1 MPWDP
6 DRYNQFKQERSD
18 PFEDLFALIRV
29 RPGLHVLDLGC
40 GTGRL
45 TRSLAERLPQS
56 DVLGIDSS
64 AEMLARSESLAAR
77 EGRFNLRFE
86 LAEIQEM
93 RGRWDLVVSNSALQW
108 LDNHANLMPRLFTLL
123 EPGGQLAVQIPSNH
137 DHPTH
142 RLLAETA
149 SREPYKTALGGWK
162 RRSPVL
168 SIERYAELLY
178 KAGGKGLEVYER
190 VYPLEMEDANG
201 LVDWVS
207 GTALIPYLERLPEE
221 LRPAF
226 TESYRRRL
234 WEHWPLGPIFYG
246 FRRIL
251 FSALRPAKAVD

>member
-6 DRYNQFKQERSD
+6 DRYNQFKQERSEA
-18 PFEDLFALIRV
+18 FEDLIALIRV

-40 GTGRL
+40 GTGEL
-45 TRSLAERLPQS
+45 TLRLAERWPES

-64 AEMLARSESLAAR
+64 AEMMAESESLAAR
-77 EGRFNLRFE
+77 EERFNLRFE

-108 LDNHANLMPRLFTLL
+108 LDDHANLIPHLFSLV
-123 EPGGQLAVQIPSNH
+123 EPGGQLVVQLPSNH

-142 RLLAETA
+142 KLLAKVA
-149 SREPYKTALGGWK
+149 SVEPFKTALGSWT
-162 RRSPVL
+162 RRSAVL
-168 SIERYAELLY
+168 PLERYAELLY
-178 KAGGKGLEVYER
+178 KAGGISLQVFEK
-190 VYPLEMEDANG
+190 VYPLEMEDANA
-201 LVDWVS
+201 LLDWAS
-207 GTALIPYLERLPEE
+207 GTALIPYLERLPGD

-226 TESYRRRL
+226 IENYRRRL

-251 FSALRPAKAVD
+251 FSAQRPG